1 MEKTVSELADLVK
14 KMQDDRLADRA
25 ADREAVKLLQESLD
39 ANTLVMKDVVKWR
52 PSVDSKVDELWDSV
66 KNLQHKVEKMA
77 IRQEELSNPAYKVFE
92 SEDIDLTKQKPA
104 PAYLG
109 VNSLEAASGS
119 DDHRSAKDH
128 RGSGQG
134 VVTTLVPSPV
144 TGQKNL
150 SHLTPVPFSLQ
161 GIEHDDVHASNS
173 NWKTVLP
180 QLDFPTFDG
189 SFPKIWMK
197 KCENFFEIY
206 AVPSPVWVKYATM
219 SFSGSAAFWLQSMG
233 PSVINSS
240 WQDLCKAVCGRFEKE
255 KTQSTN

>member
-52 PSVDSKVDELWDSV
+52 PSVDSKVDELQDSV

-109 VNSLEAASGS
+109 ATSLEAVSGS

-134 VVTTLVPSPV
+134 
-144 TGQKNL
+144 
-150 SHLTPVPFSLQ
+150 
-161 GIEHDDVHASNS
+161 
-173 NWKTVLP
+173 
-180 QLDFPTFDG
+180 
-189 SFPKIWMK
+189 
-197 KCENFFEIY
+197 
-206 AVPSPVWVKYATM
+206 
-219 SFSGSAAFWLQSMG
+219 
-233 PSVINSS
+233 
-240 WQDLCKAVCGRFEKE
+240 
-255 KTQSTN
+255 